1 MREKFSMFHSAT
13 IKLTVWYLAG
23 IMLLSGIFSVLIYN
37 LAASELDA
45 RFSVVETRLNSRGDT
60 LPRWLNF
67 RDIRDNQLDEAHQN
81 IFVVLAYANLVIL
94 AIGGVA
100 SYLWA
105 RRTLQPI
112 EAAHEAQARFT
123 SDASHEL
130 RTPLAVMK
138 AELEVALRDKNIT
151 KTELRDILSSNLEEV
166 DRLSTLAD
174 MLLKLARSED
184 ADLKWQRFN
193 LKEAVQHAIDSFG
206 TSSRRIEVKL
216 PKYDLFITANR
227 ESVTELFIILLDNA
241 LKYSPSNTPI
251 HLTGHKSGGRY
262 VFSIKNSGAGI
273 SSKDL
278 PHIFR
283 RFYRSDKSRSQQN
296 SSGYGLGLSLAK
308 KIIDLHHGEITATSI
323 PDKETVFTV
332 KLPPSQN

>member
-23 IMLLSGIFSVLIYN
+23 VMLLSGIFSILIYN
-37 LAASELDA
+37 LATSELDA
-45 RFSVVETRLNSRGDT
+45 RFSVVETRLNSNADT

-67 RDIRDNQLDEAHQN
+67 RDIRDKQIDEAHQN
-81 IFVVLAYANLVIL
+81 IFIVLVYTNLVIL

-130 RTPLAVMK
+130 RTPLAIMK
-138 AELEVALRDKNIT
+138 AELEVALRDKSIK
-151 KTELRDILSSNLEEV
+151 KTELQDILTSNLEEV
-166 DRLSTLAD
+166 NRLSMLAD
-174 MLLKLARSED
+174 TLLKLARSEN
-184 ADLKWQRFN
+184 ADLQWQQFN
-193 LKEAVQHAIDSFG
+193 LNEALRHATDSFG
-206 TSSRRIEVKL
+206 ALSKRFEAKL
-216 PKYDLFITANR
+216 PKSDPIITANR
-227 ESVTELFIILLDNA
+227 ESITELFIILLDNA
-241 LKYSPSNTPI
+241 LKYSPSDSVI
-251 HLTGHKSGGRY
+251 HIAGRKSGGRY
-262 VFSIKNSGAGI
+262 IFSIKNSGAGI
-273 SSKDL
+273 SPDDL

-308 KIIDLHHGEITATSI
+308 KIVDLHHGEITATST
-323 PDKETVFTV
+323 PNKETTFTV
-332 KLPPSQN
+332 KLPQSQS